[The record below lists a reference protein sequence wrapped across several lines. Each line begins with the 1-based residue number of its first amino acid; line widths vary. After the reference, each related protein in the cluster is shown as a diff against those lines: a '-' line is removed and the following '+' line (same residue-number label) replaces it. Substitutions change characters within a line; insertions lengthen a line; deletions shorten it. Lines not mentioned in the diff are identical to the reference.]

1 MTDSTLRFKKNL
13 DARCTSPHNT
23 PVIPFRV
30 AFQPGVSLY
39 EQIVFAAKRA
49 ILAGQLRPGDPF
61 PSVRALGKE
70 LKINPN
76 TAHKVIGQLTT
87 EGFLT
92 VQPGVGTVV
101 ALPPEAPRSARK
113 TLLDADLEQ
122 LAVTAIQA
130 GIEFEEVVEAL
141 RRQWNRIEK
150 GVATKR

>member
-1 MTDSTLRFKKNL
+1 MTDSTATGKKIL
-13 DARCTSPHNT
+13 DLRCTSPHNT

-61 PSVRALGKE
+61 PSVRALGRE

-87 EGFLT
+87 EGFLA
-92 VQPGVGTVV
+92 VQPGIGTVV
-101 ALPPEAPRSARK
+101 ALPPEAPRSARRS
-113 TLLDADLEQ
+113 LLDTDLEQ

-130 GIEFEEVVEAL
+130 GIEFDDVVEAL
-141 RRQWNRIEK
+141 RRQWNKIEK
-150 GVATKR
+150 GAPQKR

>member
-1 MTDSTLRFKKNL
+1 M
-13 DARCTSPHNT
+13 
-23 PVIPFRV
+23 IPFRI
-30 AFQPGVSLY
+30 AWQPGVPIS

-76 TAHKVIGQLTT
+76 TAHKVVGQLTT

-92 VQPGVGTVV
+92 VQPGIGTVV
-101 ALPPEAPRSARK
+101 SLPPEAPRSARK
-113 TLLDADLEQ
+113 SLLDADLEQ

-130 GIEFEEVVEAL
+130 GIEFEDVVEAL
-141 RRQWNRIEK
+141 RKQWNKIEK
-150 GVATKR
+150 GAPTKR

>member
-1 MTDSTLRFKKNL
+1 MTDSTLCFKKIL

-30 AFQPGVSLY
+30 ALQPGASLY

-49 ILAGQLRPGDPF
+49 ILAGQMRPGDPF

-87 EGFLT
+87 EGFLS
-92 VQPGVGTVV
+92 VQPGIGTVV
-101 ALPPEAPRSARK
+101 AAPPEVPRSARRN
-113 TLLDADLEQ
+113 LLDPDLEQ

-130 GIEFEEVVEAL
+130 GIEFEDVVEAL
-141 RRQWNRIEK
+141 RRQWNKIEK
-150 GVATKR
+150 GATAKR

>member
-1 MTDSTLRFKKNL
+1 M
-13 DARCTSPHNT
+13 CTSPHNT

-30 AFQPGVSLY
+30 ALQPGASLY

-49 ILAGQLRPGDPF
+49 ILAGQMRPGDPF

-76 TAHKVIGQLTT
+76 TAHKVVGQLTT

-113 TLLDADLEQ
+113 SLLDADLEQ

>member
-1 MTDSTLRFKKNL
+1 
-13 DARCTSPHNT
+13 
-23 PVIPFRV
+23 VIPFRV

-92 VQPGVGTVV
+92 VQPGIGTVV
-101 ALPPEAPRSARK
+101 ALPPEAPRSARRN
-113 TLLDADLEQ
+113 LLDTGLEQ

-130 GIEFEEVVEAL
+130 GIEFDDVVEAL
-141 RRQWNRIEK
+141 RRQWNKIEK
-150 GVATKR
+150 GAPQKR

>member
-1 MTDSTLRFKKNL
+1 M
-13 DARCTSPHNT
+13 
-23 PVIPFRV
+23 IPFRI
-30 AFQPGVSLY
+30 AFQPGVSIY

-76 TAHKVIGQLTT
+76 TAHKVIGQLTS

-92 VQPGVGTVV
+92 VQPGIGTVV
-101 ALPPEAPRSARK
+101 AMPPEAPRSARRN
-113 TLLDADLEQ
+113 LLDADLEQ

-130 GIEFEEVVEAL
+130 GIDFDDVVEAL
-141 RRQWNRIEK
+141 RRQWNKIEK
-150 GVATKR
+150 GAPQKR

>member
-1 MTDSTLRFKKNL
+1 MTDSTASGKKNL
-13 DARCTSPHNT
+13 DVRCTSQHNT

-49 ILAGQLRPGDPF
+49 ILAGQLRSGDPF

-87 EGFLT
+87 EGFLS
-92 VQPGVGTVV
+92 VQPGIGTVV
-101 ALPPEAPRSARK
+101 ALPPEAPRSARRN
-113 TLLDADLEQ
+113 LLDSDLEQ

-130 GIEFEEVVEAL
+130 GIEFDDVVEAL
-141 RRQWNRIEK
+141 RRQWNKIEK
-150 GVATKR
+150 GAPQKR